1 MTETNQ
7 AQALLAT
14 LRDTLHQLADT
25 LERTREDVDAITSK
39 VARLQDGVAALG
51 TLRQREATAVG
62 VDMVVDAAA
71 ELLEAFRALASSI
84 LDAQGDIDTLE
95 AAPEDDEDGPE
106 A

>member
-1 MTETNQ
+1 MTEPNQ
-7 AQALLAT
+7 ARDLLAT
-14 LRDTLHQLADT
+14 LWATLHQLEDT
-25 LERTREDVDAITSK
+25 LERTREGIDAITSQ
-39 VARLQDGVAALG
+39 VARLQEGVDALG

-71 ELLEAFRALASSI
+71 ELLEAFRALESGL

-95 AAPEDDEDGPE
+95 AAPEDDADGRE